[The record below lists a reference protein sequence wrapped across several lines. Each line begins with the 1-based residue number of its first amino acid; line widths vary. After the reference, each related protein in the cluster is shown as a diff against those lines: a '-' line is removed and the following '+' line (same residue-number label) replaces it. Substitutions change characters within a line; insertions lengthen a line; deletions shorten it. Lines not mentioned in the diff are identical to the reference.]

1 MDREVNVIN
10 FNEGTLNINVE
21 GNVKVSKAY
30 SEKENITV
38 VQLEK
43 TTKYIPK
50 YGDIIHLGQNK
61 LFRGERLCIFNKED
75 GGYYRTLFSIYLAD
89 NFWDWDNR
97 NANERP
103 IRLATEEECEVVFKK
118 LKELG
123 KKWNPTTKLIEDI
136 YVPQNG
142 DFVFFKSTG
151 KQFEDV
157 SIFNKK
163 VGDKYYTYF
172 SVYKKDSKVYNHIDD
187 TCVHIDESHISEL
200 RRANPEEIKF
210 LLDKLKEEKLSW
222 NVETQILSRIEE
234 FKPKDGDIIY
244 VKLKNDTEYICI
256 FKVIEGTMLRTYCDK
271 SLPDGTVWTFA
282 PEACF
287 LSHIDHIKDMRIATE
302 EQKKILFDGLA
313 SRDKYWNKEEKV
325 LEDIPKVGDLY
336 IFWDN
341 TTSLAMVSVLKKIS
355 KDEEYP
361 YIACTDVIYTN
372 CTKYISKEQYLDFIK

>member
-1 MDREVNVIN
+1 M
-10 FNEGTLNINVE
+10 L
-21 GNVKVSKAY
+21 VS
-30 SEKENITV
+30 
-38 VQLEK
+38 
-43 TTKYIPK
+43 
-50 YGDIIHLGQNK
+50 
-61 LFRGERLCIFNKED
+61 
-75 GGYYRTLFSIYLAD
+75 
-89 NFWDWDNR
+89 
-97 NANERP
+97 
-103 IRLATEEECEVVFKK
+103 
-118 LKELG
+118 
-123 KKWNPTTKLIEDI
+123 LI
-136 YVPQNG
+136 
-142 DFVFFKSTG
+142 
-151 KQFEDV
+151 
-157 SIFNKK
+157 KK

-172 SVYKKDSKVYNHIDD
+172 SVYKKDNKVYNHIDD

-313 SRDKYWNKEEKV
+313 SRDKYWNKEEGIRRYS
-325 LEDIPKVGDLY
+325 ESWR
-336 IFWDN
+336 F
-341 TTSLAMVSVLKKIS
+341 
-355 KDEEYP
+355 
-361 YIACTDVIYTN
+361 IY
-372 CTKYISKEQYLDFIK
+372 LLG

>member
-1 MDREVNVIN
+1 MNREVNVIN

-43 TTKYIPK
+43 TKEYIPQF
-50 YGDIIHLGQNK
+50 GDIIHLGEAYP
-61 LFRGERLCIFNKED
+61 FIDERLGIFNKCD
-75 GGYYRTLFSIYLAD
+75 RDYYGTIFSIFLNTNKVEYD
-89 NFWDWDNR
+89 NWS
-97 NANERP
+97 ANERP

-123 KKWNPTTKLIEDI
+123 KKWNPDTKKIEDI
-136 YVPQNG
+136 Y
-142 DFVFFKSTG
+142 
-151 KQFEDV
+151 
-157 SIFNKK
+157 I
-163 VGDKYYTYF
+163 
-172 SVYKKDSKVYNHIDD
+172 
-187 TCVHIDESHISEL
+187 
-200 RRANPEEIKF
+200 
-210 LLDKLKEEKLSW
+210 
-222 NVETQILSRIEE
+222 
-234 FKPKDGDIIY
+234 PKDGDVIY

-325 LEDIPKVGDLY
+325 LEDIPKVGDLC
-336 IFWDN
+336 IFWDGTIN
-341 TTSLAMVSVLKKIS
+341 RAIISTLKELRW
-355 KDEEYP
+355 DEVYP
-361 YIACTDVIYTN
+361 YLAGNGIMYTN
-372 CTKYISKEQYLDFIK
+372 CIKYTSKEQYLNLIKLRQK